1 MQLCLV
7 SAVHLQQDIQSE
19 KKERSDYKSEVN
31 KRDNKS
37 ETDSLL
43 SVHRRVTVPLL
54 HGQKSLQLSGCAQPI
69 PIATIKHFCQEKPP
83 EPFAVCCSRIR
94 QPAYLVKV
102 NNNKKK
108 DILRDQRSS
117 DGCTYTAKNSLVSLL
132 LLKADLMPLQSGSNV
147 EVWNDQ
153 DTGLTVASHIC
164 IKLNGSEKYVTCRLE
179 NAYLRHEIKGCN
191 WLAHSS
197 AAKKVFQWSTT
208 LSEATTSCV
217 ARSVCRQINSLIR
230 LILQPHMPVLA
241 QGRGWVA
248 EVLKLKV

>member
-102 NNNKKK
+102 KNKKKK

-117 DGCTYTAKNSLVSLL
+117 DGCTYTAKNSLVLLL

-164 IKLNGSEKYVTCRLE
+164 IKLNVSEEKSMLLADLRMHILGMRSRVATGWHRALLPKKYFSGQLLCLKQPLLVWPGQSVDRSTPWSGSSCSHTCLCWHKGE
-179 NAYLRHEIKGCN
+179 DELLRC
-191 WLAHSS
+191 
-197 AAKKVFQWSTT
+197 
-208 LSEATTSCV
+208 
-217 ARSVCRQINSLIR
+217 
-230 LILQPHMPVLA
+230 
-241 QGRGWVA
+241 
-248 EVLKLKV
+248 